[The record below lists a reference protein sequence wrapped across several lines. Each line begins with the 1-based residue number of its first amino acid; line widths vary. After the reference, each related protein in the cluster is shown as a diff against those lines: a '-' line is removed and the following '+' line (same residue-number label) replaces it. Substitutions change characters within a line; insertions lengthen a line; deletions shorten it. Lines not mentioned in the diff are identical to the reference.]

1 MSLIRKLSIGV
12 LTLAAAGCT
21 TNPLTAT
28 LSGAAE
34 TPAGDPA
41 GTGKAKITFD
51 LSEGLV
57 C

>member
-12 LTLAAAGCT
+12 LTLAAGCT